1 MEHQEEMQRLLDYQK
16 LENQEQRSWILP
28 LLQQQHHRQLLRHEE
43 EQRRLQQQHREKMY
57 LQTQLL
63 TAATATPAATA
74 ATTPAATA
82 PSPAAATDI
91 IAQGV
96 PTPLA
101 KAGESFPDDA
111 KIVLWTDGYRRY
123 QRGDVPGSWAKS
135 CVNRLA

>member
-1 MEHQEEMQRLLDYQK
+1 MELQTQLSIGNWQ
-16 LENQEQRSWILP
+16 
-28 LLQQQHHRQLLRHEE
+28 LQQ
-43 EQRRLQQQHREKMY
+43 LQM
-57 LQTQLL
+57 QLL

-82 PSPAAATDI
+82 PSPAAATNI

-111 KIVLWTDGYRRY
+111 KIVLWTDGALAYR
-123 QRGDVPGSWAKS
+123 QVELPWCWAKS
-135 CVNRLA
+135 CVNHLA